1 MRLIVDVIYQVLLV
15 ANLEIDS
22 FAISSKVED
31 ILVLGLGVLE
41 MAGFLLAYTRAVRSD
56 EVFVNIIR
64 NWKELG
70 ICYIYDLLANNE
82 VYSKCIILNRV
93 LYWNGT
99 EN

>member
-1 MRLIVDVIYQVLLV
+1 MELFVDVIYQILFV
-15 ANLEIDS
+15 ADLEIDS

-31 ILVLGLGVLE
+31 VLVLGLGVLE

-70 ICYIYDLLANNE
+70 ICYIYDLLANDK
-82 VYSKCIILNRV
+82 VYSKRIIYQRVLNRNCAK
-93 LYWNGT
+93 Y
-99 EN
+99 